1 MPTVPLVEAQSAI
14 VSTTARSVGS
24 TGLTS
29 LNRLDKGLRGGDML
43 RFVDGGIL
51 MGRGRRQGTPTD
63 AASSLDPLD
72 SAERR

>member
-29 LNRLDKGLRGGDML
+29 LNRLDKGLRGAPSALGL
-43 RFVDGGIL
+43 Y
-51 MGRGRRQGTPTD
+51 
-63 AASSLDPLD
+63 SLGLPQAR
-72 SAERR
+72 S